1 MNRNQMIADRLND
14 MELSD
19 RARDIINDTDIIL
32 MDVLFGDLESAEQ
45 VEEYIEENYA
55 DSDAKTVVVG
65 EHYSSDDKIIREVID
80 GGYFEAATMLMDDDI
95 REALNRE
102 YAPCSDEEILIRYMD
117 AHLLKYGEEFLI

>member
-45 VEEYIEENYA
+45 VESFIRENY
-55 DSDAKTVVVG
+55 SDAKAVVVG

-80 GGYFEAATMLMDDDI
+80 GGCFEAATMLMDDDI

-102 YAPCSDEEILIRYMD
+102 YAPCSDEEFLIRYMD